1 MDRLDRDSL
10 YFVFLEVIRFHY
22 IRTHELLE
30 EIGVYHGQPGM
41 LFTLNKQDGQ
51 SQRDLAD
58 KLNLAPATITVMLKR
73 MEKSGLVER
82 RQDPKDLRVSRVY
95 LTDKGR
101 DLCGKTNE
109 VVKRI
114 EEGTFNNFTK
124 EEKIMLRRLLMQ
136 MKDNLQ
142 R

>member
-1 MDRLDRDSL
+1 MEKIDRDSL

-30 EIGVYHGQPGM
+30 EIGVHHGQPGM
-41 LFTLNKQDGQ
+41 LFTLNKKDGQ
-51 SQRDLAD
+51 SQKDLAD

-73 MEKSGLVER
+73 MEKAGLVER
-82 RQDPKDLRVSRVY
+82 RQDPEDLRVSRVY

-101 DLCGKTNE
+101 TLCEQSNE
-109 VVKRI
+109 VMKKI
-114 EEGTFNNFTK
+114 EKETFANFTT

-142 R
+142 K